1 MESVKCD
8 VCLTVF
14 DDCFSVETNQAYGC
28 ASDFYTKENQTYILS
43 NYGSSFDTSRFLV
56 TRQSTLHQRQGTIC
70 DHCIEQMID
79 KKEAIEDQKFDFW
92 APIQALQEQQRS
104 SGLYKNLVITDSINP
119 EEIEK
124 KYDELEILN
133 EQGNKHKMD

>member
-119 EEIEK
+119 EEIGK